1 MSRRKGQAK
10 RRRRKVP
17 KLSEAERIALEV
29 SRHAAENLVLAR
41 AESERRR
48 ILEAM
53 TDDAAPQQ
61 CVASDL
67 THWERSEVER
77 LNAGRI
83 EPCYVLPTS
92 AYEACRLM
100 RYVQA

>member
-10 RRRRKVP
+10 RRRRRQP
-17 KLSEAERIALEV
+17 TLTAEQRIVLEV
-29 SRHAAENLVLAR
+29 SCHAAENLVLAH
-41 AESERRR
+41 AESKRRR

-67 THWERSEVER
+67 THWERNEVER

-100 RYVQA
+100 RYVQ